1 MNEALTAYRD
11 KLAKDVDGYE
21 RALEAMKDGR
31 QQTFE
36 VDRSTG
42 QRVDITPL
50 RISDFTDIITTLRSL
65 IRDLDIKLG

>member
-1 MNEALTAYRD
+1 
-11 KLAKDVDGYE
+11 
-21 RALEAMKDGR
+21 MKDGR

-42 QRVDITPL
+42 HRVDITDQS
-50 RISDFTDIITTLRSL
+50 ISDFTDIVATLRSL